1 MITKSCDRCERTIE
15 FPDDQAGTKVQCPYC
30 GDVNL
35 LPAAAGDVQSGR
47 QVPIQAG
54 RTDRA
59 AAAGYPPDSGA
70 EERVLLIRPAWVR
83 SRPLRFAGVVVL
95 AALGLVLGLIHLA
108 DPQAVPAWAAV
119 IAVIVLLGSGGM
131 LAWWWVQSLSAA
143 LEVTNKR
150 TVARRGLLSRS
161 TSEVLHDNIR
171 NVQIRQTFWQRVWGV
186 GSIGI
191 SSSGQDGIEIEMD
204 RVPTPQ
210 KLQQVIDL
218 YRPLD

>member
-1 MITKSCDRCERTIE
+1 MISKVCDRCERTIE
-15 FPDDQAGTKVQCPYC
+15 FADEKAGTKVECPHC

-35 LPAAAGDVQSGR
+35 LPTGASGIDAGKKKSGGAARA
-47 QVPIQAG
+47 
-54 RTDRA
+54 DRA
-59 AAAGYPPDSGA
+59 AAAGYPPDSGP
-70 EERVLLIRPAWVR
+70 EERVLLVRPAWMR
-83 SRPLRFAGVVVL
+83 SRPFRFGGVLVL
-95 AALGLVLGLIHLA
+95 AVTGLVLGLIHLINA
-108 DPQAVPAWAAV
+108 QAVPAWVA
-119 IAVIVLLGSGGM
+119 IMAVIVVIGSAGT
-131 LAWWWVQSLSAA
+131 LAWWWVLSLSAA

-171 NVQIRQTFWQRVWGV
+171 NVQIEQSFWQRVWGI

-191 SSSGQDGIEIEMD
+191 SSSGQDGIEIQME
-204 RVPTPQ
+204 RVPGPQ